1 MKKAGVNISKED
13 LGAALPSAKKARRE
27 GHGDESGDACD
38 GAYGWGTVHIAAAKK
53 NISCVRLRQRSDLA
67 NSPFDLNHLVPPADS
82 GILPKYIFV
91 SGNLQRYGFALRR
104 HLREEPCY
112 LY

>member
-1 MKKAGVNISKED
+1 MKQAGVNIKKED
-13 LGAALPSAKKARRE
+13 LDDALPIAKKARHE

-38 GAYGWGTVHIAAAKK
+38 GKYGWGTVHIAAAKK
-53 NISCVRLRQRSDLA
+53 NISCVRLRQQRFLPKR
-67 NSPFDLNHLVPPADS
+67 PFELNDLVPPADS
-82 GILPKYIFV
+82 GNLPKYIFV